1 MIKMFTSYDEKV
13 TYVRKLAH
21 LMEIFELVCHNHLL
35 PVYSVAQA
43 HCQHKI
49 TKRASST
56 TDRESKGHMLFGSSK
71 KSKKAT
77 AEAPAAPSSSSI
89 DATKDA
95 ILATYN
101 ALLQSTGSEDSEEYL
116 DPDLLTMEH
125 IGKLCEQL
133 NVDPSADVRVLVM
146 LWRLG
151 AVSTPGCIT
160 KTEFIAGFRKLRVSS
175 LAELRS
181 QLPSFDPGFLEK
193 TEFRGE
199 LSMIQV
205 IGSC

>member
-1 MIKMFTSYDEKV
+1 
-13 TYVRKLAH
+13 
-21 LMEIFELVCHNHLL
+21 
-35 PVYSVAQA
+35 
-43 HCQHKI
+43 
-49 TKRASST
+49 
-56 TDRESKGHMLFGSSK
+56 MLFGSSK
-71 KSKKAT
+71 KSKKA
-77 AEAPAAPSSSSI
+77 AAAAPAAPSSSSI
-89 DATKDA
+89 DVTNDA

-101 ALLQSTGSEDSEEYL
+101 ALLESTGSEDSEEYL

-199 LSMIQV
+199 LSVCLSMSV
-205 IGSC
+205 SMYVCLRSMRSV

>member
-1 MIKMFTSYDEKV
+1 
-13 TYVRKLAH
+13 
-21 LMEIFELVCHNHLL
+21 
-35 PVYSVAQA
+35 
-43 HCQHKI
+43 
-49 TKRASST
+49 
-56 TDRESKGHMLFGSSK
+56 MLFGSSK
-71 KSKKAT
+71 KSKKA
-77 AEAPAAPSSSSI
+77 AAAAPAAPSSSI
-89 DATKDA
+89 DATNDA

-101 ALLQSTGSEDSEEYL
+101 ALLQSTGSEDSEDYL

-151 AVSTPGCIT
+151 ALSTPGCIT
-160 KTEFIAGFRKLRVSS
+160 KAEFIAGFRKLKVSS

-199 LSMIQV
+199 LS
-205 IGSC
+205 SCLYV